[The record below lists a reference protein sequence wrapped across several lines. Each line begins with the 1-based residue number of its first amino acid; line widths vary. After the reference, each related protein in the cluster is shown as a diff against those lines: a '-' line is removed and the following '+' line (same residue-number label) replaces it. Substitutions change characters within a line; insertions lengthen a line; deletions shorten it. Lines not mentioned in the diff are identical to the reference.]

1 MRVPPHNLEAEV
13 AVLGSVLIDPSVIN
27 DVMEVISHEDFYLK
41 KHQYIFQAMEI
52 LYDEG
57 KPIDVVAVCDK
68 LKSMGKLEEV
78 GGEIEVAKLADAVP
92 SSAHAVYYAE
102 IVKEKA
108 ILRRLIEVSR
118 KISEN
123 AYMEG
128 DVDELLDEAEKMIF
142 EISEMKTTKSYD
154 HMRNI
159 MHQVFEN
166 LESFRER
173 VNVIEPGVLVT
184 GLPTGFKSLDKQTT
198 GFHKSD
204 FVIIAARPSM
214 GKTSF
219 ALSIARNMAV
229 NYEIP
234 VGIFSLEMSKEQLA
248 QRLLSMESG
257 VDLYNIRTGF
267 LTSEEWERLTVAASR
282 LYKAP
287 IIVDDETL
295 LDPRT
300 LRAKARRMKREYG
313 VEVVLIDY
321 LQLMHLKGQKESR
334 QQEISE
340 ISRSLK
346 LLARELDI
354 VVIALSQLSRAVEQ
368 REDKRPRLSDLRE
381 SGAIEQDA
389 DTVIF
394 IYREEYY
401 KSKKEKGESRIHE
414 PHEAEII
421 IGKQRNGPIGTIIL
435 VFNPKTVTF
444 YEPDYVH
451 DKIL

>member
-41 KHQYIFQAMEI
+41 KHQYIFQAMEA

-68 LKSMGKLEEV
+68 LKSMGKLDEV

>member
-128 DVDELLDEAEKMIF
+128 NVDELLDEAEKMIF

-313 VEVVLIDY
+313 VEVILVDY
-321 LQLMHLKGQKESR
+321 LQLMHLRGQKESR

-421 IGKQRNGPIGTIIL
+421 IGKQRNGPVGTITLI
-435 VFNPKTVTF
+435 FNPKTVTF

>member
-1 MRVPPHNLEAEV
+1 MCIR
-13 AVLGSVLIDPSVIN
+13 DR
-27 DVMEVISHEDFYLK
+27 
-41 KHQYIFQAMEI
+41 AMEA

-128 DVDELLDEAEKMIF
+128 NVDELLDEAEKMIF

-313 VEVVLIDY
+313 VEVILVDY
-321 LQLMHLKGQKESR
+321 LQLMHLRGQKESR

-421 IGKQRNGPIGTIIL
+421 IGKQRNGPVGTITLI
-435 VFNPKTVTF
+435 FNPKTVTF

>member
-1 MRVPPHNLEAEV
+1 
-13 AVLGSVLIDPSVIN
+13 
-27 DVMEVISHEDFYLK
+27 
-41 KHQYIFQAMEI
+41 
-52 LYDEG
+52 
-57 KPIDVVAVCDK
+57 
-68 LKSMGKLEEV
+68 
-78 GGEIEVAKLADAVP
+78 
-92 SSAHAVYYAE
+92 
-102 IVKEKA
+102 
-108 ILRRLIEVSR
+108 
-118 KISEN
+118 
-123 AYMEG
+123 
-128 DVDELLDEAEKMIF
+128 
-142 EISEMKTTKSYD
+142 
-154 HMRNI
+154 
-159 MHQVFEN
+159 
-166 LESFRER
+166 
-173 VNVIEPGVLVT
+173 
-184 GLPTGFKSLDKQTT
+184 
-198 GFHKSD
+198 
-204 FVIIAARPSM
+204 
-214 GKTSF
+214 
-219 ALSIARNMAV
+219 
-229 NYEIP
+229 
-234 VGIFSLEMSKEQLA
+234 MSKEQLA

>member
-41 KHQYIFQAMEI
+41 KHQYIFQAMEA